1 MNRSYHAVTA
11 LALVLSPVAAADP
24 THGYLVASDGV
35 KIHYMVEGSG
45 TPVVLIH
52 GYTGSA
58 EGNWFANGVA
68 EALAKNHR
76 VIAIDI
82 RGHGA
87 SDKPTDPSSYGVHLW
102 RDVLELMDHLDI
114 DKAHVHGYSMGGSI
128 TTQLLIHAPDRFIT
142 ASYGGSGVREV
153 DPEQLAKVP
162 PDEEGSDPREAEAL
176 DTLRASPTREDAAL
190 GMVVGSWR
198 EAFAGQIDLT
208 QIRIPVLAINGELD
222 SPNAK
227 THRMERELADFRSVV
242 LPGKSHLTAIMAG
255 YIPDLYIT
263 SLVGFI
269 EGHAETVA
277 EASARPAR
285 PDRNARSIYDT
296 RVQHRT
302 YELEEA
308 GGEPTPYALFVPT
321 TYVPDQPHPL
331 MVSLH
336 GLGRQY
342 DWLMGY
348 QGMLDYAERDGFII
362 VTPLGYTR
370 RGWFGSR
377 DMGRTGELSEKDV
390 MRVLAL
396 VREEF
401 NIDDSRIYL
410 WGHSMGGAGTYHL
423 AMQFP
428 DIWAGLGVAAP
439 APSVSPDTLEKIA
452 HLPIIVLQGDQDRLV
467 GSTRRWVAKMKELG
481 MEHVYIEV
489 PGGDHSRFISR
500 SADTLGKLF
509 AFFNIVRKQGR

>member
-1 MNRSYHAVTA
+1 
-11 LALVLSPVAAADP
+11 
-24 THGYLVASDGV
+24 
-35 KIHYMVEGSG
+35 
-45 TPVVLIH
+45 
-52 GYTGSA
+52 
-58 EGNWFANGVA
+58 
-68 EALAKNHR
+68 
-76 VIAIDI
+76 
-82 RGHGA
+82 
-87 SDKPTDPSSYGVHLW
+87 
-102 RDVLELMDHLDI
+102 
-114 DKAHVHGYSMGGSI
+114 
-128 TTQLLIHAPDRFIT
+128 
-142 ASYGGSGVREV
+142 
-153 DPEQLAKVP
+153 
-162 PDEEGSDPREAEAL
+162 
-176 DTLRASPTREDAAL
+176 
-190 GMVVGSWR
+190 
-198 EAFAGQIDLT
+198 
-208 QIRIPVLAINGELD
+208 
-222 SPNAK
+222 
-227 THRMERELADFRSVV
+227 
-242 LPGKSHLTAIMAG
+242 
-255 YIPDLYIT
+255 
-263 SLVGFI
+263 
-269 EGHAETVA
+269 
-277 EASARPAR
+277 
-285 PDRNARSIYDT
+285 
-296 RVQHRT
+296 
-302 YELEEA
+302 
-308 GGEPTPYALFVPT
+308 
-321 TYVPDQPHPL
+321 

-377 DMGRTGELSEKDV
+377 ATGRTGELSETDV
-390 MRVLAL
+390 MSVLAL

-423 AMQFP
+423 AMQYP

-467 GSTRRWVAKMKELG
+467 TRTRQWVAKMKELG